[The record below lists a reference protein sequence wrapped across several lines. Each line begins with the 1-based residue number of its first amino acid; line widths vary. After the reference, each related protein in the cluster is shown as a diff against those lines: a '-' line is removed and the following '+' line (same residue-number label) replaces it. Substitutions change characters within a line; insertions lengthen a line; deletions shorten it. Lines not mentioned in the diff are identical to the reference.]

1 MGPMLKPSKTSKA
14 YISVT
19 VGDRPMI
26 FFLLG
31 RPRVSLVTLT
41 LTFEVKVISRS
52 NAQNESKVSANMSVV
67 FPDHARVCLSK
78 LVH

>member
-19 VGDRPMI
+19 VSDRPMI

-31 RPRVSLVTLT
+31 RPRVGVVTLT
-41 LTFEVKVISRS
+41 LKFKVKVMPRS
-52 NAQNESKVSANMSVV
+52 KELNES
-67 FPDHARVCLSK
+67 
-78 LVH
+78 